1 MTAPLLPL
9 LLDLVEGR
17 APPPLGRRTLP
28 SVPARPPLHTERKG
42 EREREVEKSREM
54 EREREVGLISSGSG
68 HRREKKYLLQF
79 GYI

>member
-1 MTAPLLPL
+1 MTVPLLLL

-42 EREREVEKSREM
+42 EREKWRNRKKW
-54 EREREVGLISSGSG
+54 REREKSALSPPGVGAAGNIYSGTT
-68 HRREKKYLLQF
+68 HL
-79 GYI
+79 